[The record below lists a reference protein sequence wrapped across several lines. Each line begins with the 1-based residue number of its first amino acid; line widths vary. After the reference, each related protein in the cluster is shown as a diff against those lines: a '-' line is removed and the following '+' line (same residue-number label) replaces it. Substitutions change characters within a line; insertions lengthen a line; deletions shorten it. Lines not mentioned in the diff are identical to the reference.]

1 MAEQFRS
8 ITETR
13 KELPSLSQT
22 VEGGGDRFVITN
34 QGKPQ
39 AVLLGYSEYKGLLAA
54 AELLNRPKELAHLEE
69 GLAQTQRISFEEL
82 KENLRNRKAAQGEA
96 KTVPRSGQQL
106 AAAPLGAIDKKLDE
120 IKGYLEKII
129 ERSGEGER
137 MVLVDKTPLSLE
149 GSKRS
154 VSMVLKEIRS
164 GKPVEIA
171 LVEQARA
178 STRKREDGRIL
189 ATVSAMEAEK

>member
-22 VEGGGDRFVITN
+22 VQGGGDRYVITN

-69 GLAQTQRISFEEL
+69 GLAQTQRIGFEEL
-82 KENLRNRKAAQGEA
+82 KENLRNKKAAHAAPVAGEQM
-96 KTVPRSGQQL
+96 V
-106 AAAPLGAIDKKLDE
+106 AAPLGAIDKKLDE
-120 IKGYLEKII
+120 IKGYLERII
-129 ERSGEGER
+129 ERSTEGE
-137 MVLVDKTPLSLE
+137 
-149 GSKRS
+149 
-154 VSMVLKEIRS
+154 
-164 GKPVEIA
+164 PVEIA
-171 LVEQARA
+171 RGKHVPS
-178 STRKREDGRIL
+178 STRKQVGAKVLANLLAAGTATKAGR
-189 ATVSAMEAEK
+189 